1 MKKLFLLAVFFL
13 FSFSNLS
20 ADTIYFVDFKKVLNN
35 SKAGASAQEN
45 LKKKYTNES
54 NKFIQEEKNIR
65 KEEAEIISKKKTITN
80 EEYKKKV
87 ETLREKVS
95 SLQKKKQESFKN
107 MQKTRNDA
115 KQLLL
120 KSVNPILKKYMEDNN
135 IRLVVDKQMVL
146 MGDTQLEITDQII
159 TILNKEL
166 KSLQIK

>member
-1 MKKLFLLAVFFL
+1 MKKLFLLAVLFL

-95 SLQKKKQESFKN
+95 SLQKKNKNHLKICKRQEM
-107 MQKTRNDA
+107 MQSNFC
-115 KQLLL
+115 
-120 KSVNPILKKYMEDNN
+120 
-135 IRLVVDKQMVL
+135 
-146 MGDTQLEITDQII
+146 
-159 TILNKEL
+159 
-166 KSLQIK
+166 